1 MPISKK
7 INFHILL
14 LKNKNPG
21 DWMKY
26 KSSKLKQTNKKL
38 YTKSISLGFRVLNVA
53 YSMIS
58 NSFMFSRK
66 ISSIGK

>member
-7 INFHILL
+7 INFYILL

-26 KSSKLKQTNKKL
+26 KSSKLNKQKKPPKN
-38 YTKSISLGFRVLNVA
+38 YIQNPFH
-53 YSMIS
+53 
-58 NSFMFSRK
+58 
-66 ISSIGK
+66 